1 MLKNGKRSD
10 NNLSSH
16 SQQDGY
22 LLVGDSEARLV
33 SNTVE
38 TLECGKK
45 FRNLEGMGWLVTC
58 LFIVGETAGGGL
70 IAMPTAMISA
80 GLVGGVMVILIGAI
94 MCAYT
99 GNQLS
104 ENWTILQERW
114 PEYRA
119 HCRKPYPAMGL
130 RALGPSFM
138 TVVSACLNVTQFGTA
153 AVFLLLASKNLDN
166 FLHAY
171 GGVQI
176 GFCYIVMI
184 VAAFMLPFT
193 MLKSPK
199 DFWWAVIGAM
209 ITTTI
214 AVSLIVYGS
223 YLDFNTC
230 VRHVHYPAVIPSKFF
245 MCFGTVMFAYGGHG
259 AFPTIQHDMR
269 KPYHF
274 RRSVWSAF
282 LIIFC
287 MYLPVSV
294 IGYVTY
300 GDSLRDSIIPSI
312 QDFYMQQ
319 AVNFLITMHVILA
332 LTIVFNPLNQEL
344 EEFLNVPHDF
354 GFQRVLARTGMM
366 CAVVLVA
373 ETVPNF
379 GVLLDLV
386 GGSTITLMALIFP
399 VLFNL
404 YLTAGHK
411 KHGGAPADADE
422 EPLTITEV
430 FRYTSW
436 QKLIANGLIL
446 TFAVVGG
453 TAATLAAMNAMF
465 ESDFSPPCYAN
476 FLTSTL
482 SMSSS
487 SPVIDPVVG
496 SGNATVHLV
505 GGQFNC
511 CGMFKNITRFGS
523 TDYCLDP
530 AAASAFGGSH
540 G

>member
-1 MLKNGKRSD
+1 MTVEEKKRE
-10 NNLSSH
+10 L
-16 SQQDGY
+16 QDGY

-33 SNTVE
+33 SNTTE
-38 TLECGKK
+38 NLECGKK
-45 FRNLEGMGWLVTC
+45 FRNLEGMGWIVTC

-70 IAMPTAMISA
+70 IAMPAAMVSA
-80 GLVGGVMVILIGAI
+80 GLFGGVLVILLGAI

-99 GNQLS
+99 GDLLS
-104 ENWTILQERW
+104 TNWTILQERW
-114 PEYRA
+114 PEYRN

-130 RALGPSFM
+130 RALGPKFA
-138 TVVSACLNVTQFGTA
+138 TVVSSCLNVTQFGTA
-153 AVFLLLASKNLDN
+153 VVFLLLAAKNLEN

-171 GGVQI
+171 GGVHV
-176 GFCYIVMI
+176 GFCYLVLI

-209 ITTTI
+209 ITTSI
-214 AVSLIVYGS
+214 AVSLIIYGS
-223 YLDFNTC
+223 LLDYGEC
-230 VRHVHYPAVIPSKFF
+230 IRHVHYPSIVPSKFF

-274 RRSVWSAF
+274 KRSVWSAF
-282 LIIFC
+282 LIIFS

-294 IGYVTY
+294 LGYVTY
-300 GDSLRDSIIPSI
+300 GDSLRDSVIPSI

-344 EEFLNVPHDF
+344 EELLKVPQDF
-354 GFQRVLARTGMM
+354 GIQRVLARTGMM
-366 CAVVLVA
+366 CAVVVVA

-404 YLTAGHK
+404 FLAASYK
-411 KHGGAPADADE
+411 KHNGSLAADSE
-422 EPLTITEV
+422 RTLTLKEV
-430 FRYTSW
+430 VQFTPW
-436 QKLIANGLIL
+436 QKLIVNGIIL

-453 TAATLAAMNAMF
+453 TAATLSAMNAMIN
-465 ESDFSPPCYAN
+465 SDFSPPCYAD
-476 FLTSTL
+476 FLSNTL
-482 SMSSS
+482 SFSDPAPVSSALH
-487 SPVIDPVVG
+487 
-496 SGNATVHLV
+496 NTTVSYT
-505 GGQFNC
+505 GKFNC
-511 CGMFKNITRFGS
+511 CGAFKNISRFGG
-523 TDYCLDP
+523 TEFCLDP
-530 AAASAFGGSH
+530 SAYVSGGSH